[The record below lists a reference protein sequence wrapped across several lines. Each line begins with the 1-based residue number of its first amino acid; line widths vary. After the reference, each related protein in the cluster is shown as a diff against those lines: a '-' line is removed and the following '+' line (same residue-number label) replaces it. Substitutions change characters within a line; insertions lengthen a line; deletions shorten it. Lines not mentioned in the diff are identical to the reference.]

1 MTKLIQIIEE
11 FNEILGSKINI
22 QKINRLGTSLVVQW
36 IGIQLPMQWTQV

>member
-36 IGIQLPMQWTQV
+36 IGIQLPMQGTQV